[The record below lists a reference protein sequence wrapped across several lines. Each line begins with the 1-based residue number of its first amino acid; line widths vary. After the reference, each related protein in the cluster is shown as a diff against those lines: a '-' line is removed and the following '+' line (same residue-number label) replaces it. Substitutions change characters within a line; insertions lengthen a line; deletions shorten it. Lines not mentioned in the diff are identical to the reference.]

1 MPFCPDCGYK
11 MLSRDKYCYN
21 CGKLVIDTFSSLI
34 KKTNIKDIIPNTINF
49 NEAQQPTTRS
59 STTASAI
66 KEKHEEN
73 TSSKTESE
81 ILNLPYSWT
90 ANDIEITILGLE
102 RVEDY
107 KRNNPLSNKKQY
119 EVLIKFRNLL
129 KTSNK
134 IKGNLFGFDTL
145 KLRTDVGN
153 TWDLKSNVENLT
165 LAGDIDP
172 EEEFIRNDSV
182 FEIREKELPE
192 YLIAEIFGKKYLFA
206 IKIMLN
212 RRREEEKENYQSSR
226 SY

>member
-1 MPFCPDCGYK
+1 

-34 KKTNIKDIIPNTINF
+34 KKTNIKDTIPNIKNY
-49 NEAQQPTTRS
+49 NEPQQSTTGPS
-59 STTASAI
+59 STESDI

-73 TSSKTESE
+73 ISSKTESE

-90 ANDIEITILGLE
+90 VNDIEITILGLG

-107 KRNNPLSNKKQY
+107 ERNNPMSNKKQY

-134 IKGNLFGFDTL
+134 IKGNSFGFDTL

-165 LAGDIDP
+165 LTGTIDP

-182 FEIREKELPE
+182 FEIRGKELPE
-192 YLIAEIFGKKYLFA
+192 CLLAEIFGKKYLFA
-206 IKIMLN
+206 IKLMSN
-212 RRREEEKENYQSSR
+212 RKREEETENYQSRR

>member
-1 MPFCPDCGYK
+1 

-34 KKTNIKDIIPNTINF
+34 KKTNIKDTIPNIINY
-49 NEAQQPTTRS
+49 NEAQQSTTGSS
-59 STTASAI
+59 STESII
-66 KEKHEEN
+66 KEEHEVN
-73 TSSKTESE
+73 NSSKTESE

-90 ANDIEITILGLE
+90 VNDIEITILGLG

-107 KRNNPLSNKKQY
+107 ERNNPMSNKKQY

-134 IKGNLFGFDTL
+134 IKGNSFGFDTL

-165 LAGDIDP
+165 LAGTVDP
-172 EEEFIRNDSV
+172 EDEFIRNDSV
-182 FEIREKELPE
+182 FEIRGKELPE
-192 YLIAEIFGKKYLFA
+192 YLLAEIFGKKYLFA
-206 IKIMLN
+206 IKLMLN
-212 RRREEEKENYQSSR
+212 RKHEEETENYQSRR

>member
-1 MPFCPDCGYK
+1 

-34 KKTNIKDIIPNTINF
+34 KKTNIKDTIPNIINY
-49 NEAQQPTTRS
+49 NEAQQSTTGSS
-59 STTASAI
+59 STESII
-66 KEKHEEN
+66 KEEHEVN
-73 TSSKTESE
+73 NSSKTESE

-90 ANDIEITILGLE
+90 VNDIEITILGLG

-107 KRNNPLSNKKQY
+107 ERNNPMSNKKQY

-134 IKGNLFGFDTL
+134 IKGNSFGFDTL

-165 LAGDIDP
+165 LAGTVDP
-172 EEEFIRNDSV
+172 EDEFIRNDSV
-182 FEIREKELPE
+182 FEIRGKELPE
-192 YLIAEIFGKKYLFA
+192 CLLAEIFGKKYLFA
-206 IKIMLN
+206 IKLMSN
-212 RRREEEKENYQSSR
+212 RKREEETENYQSRR